1 MTFLNRLKAAYQI
14 MKDGPCQ
21 SPGPVGDRTEPG
33 PVAPDR
39 DLLYGKNVLITGA
52 GPNIGKSLALEMGKQ
67 GSQIFF
73 TDLNQPWISDLER
86 QLHLQ
91 DVSSKGF
98 AFDIT
103 KVEDTDSFCTFFDQ
117 NNLSID
123 VLVHN
128 ARLEVKNQ
136 HSLVDLNLKEWVNTF
151 ETNVFGPMY
160 LTKCIV
166 ERMIRRGKPASII
179 FMTSM
184 HQVLPNR
191 RPSYTSS
198 KSALG
203 MVVKELG
210 VELAAH
216 RIRVNGIAPGW
227 VKVDNQGRPK
237 PHEYTPLYKSSITP
251 EFIGRAAVYLASDY
265 YSHFTTGTVLTI
277 DAGLSLYNSRIA
289 EISKGEKP

>member
-1 MTFLNRLKAAYQI
+1 MNFVNRLKAAYQI
-14 MKDGPCQ
+14 MKGRPYQ
-21 SPGPVGDRTEPG
+21 FPGSEGNHREPSPVTPEKG
-33 PVAPDR
+33 
-39 DLLYGKNVLITGA
+39 LLSGKNILITGA
-52 GPNIGKSLALEMGKQ
+52 GPNIGKSLAIEMGKQ

-73 TDLNQPWISDLER
+73 TDLNQAWISDLDQ

-91 DVSSKGF
+91 HVTSKGF

-103 KVEDTDSFCTFFDQ
+103 KIEDTDSLCTFFDQ

-128 ARLEVKNQ
+128 VGLEFNNQ
-136 HSLVDLNLKEWVNTF
+136 LSLVDLKLKDWVKTF

-160 LTKCIV
+160 LTKCLV
-166 ERMIRRGKPASII
+166 ERMISRGNPASII
-179 FMTSM
+179 FITSI
-184 HQVLPNR
+184 HQFLPSR
-191 RPSYTSS
+191 QPCYTSS
-198 KSALG
+198 KAALG
-203 MVVKELG
+203 MIVKELA

-216 RIRVNGIAPGW
+216 RIRVNGIAPGC
-227 VKVDNQGRPK
+227 VQADDQGRAK
-237 PHEYTPLYKSSITP
+237 PHRYTPLYQSSIRP

-289 EISKGEKP
+289 EASKGKKL